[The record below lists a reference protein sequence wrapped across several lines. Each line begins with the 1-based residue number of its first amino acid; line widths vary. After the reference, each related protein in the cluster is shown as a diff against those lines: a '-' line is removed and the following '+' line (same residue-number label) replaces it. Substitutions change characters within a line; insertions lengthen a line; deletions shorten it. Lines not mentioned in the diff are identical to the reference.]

1 MPWYVLLIVAL
12 ASLAIVIG
20 FVAWLAL
27 KGWRLAKHGMAV
39 SRRITPLA
47 DGLTRRADEISAAAE
62 RLSSDGE
69 SLTESLAK
77 LQVSLA
83 RLQVVSATIGEAM
96 EPFLLL
102 TGWLAGDRG
111 YNDWRR
117 WSREH
122 PQP

>member
-12 ASLAIVIG
+12 ISLAVIIG
-20 FVAWLAL
+20 ALVHVAL

-39 SRRITPLA
+39 SRRISPLA
-47 DGLTRRADEISAAAE
+47 GGLSRRADEISVAAE
-62 RLSSDGE
+62 HLSADGA
-69 SLTESLAK
+69 SLSASIAR

-83 RLQVVSATIGEAM
+83 RLQVVSNTISEAL

-122 PQP
+122 PR